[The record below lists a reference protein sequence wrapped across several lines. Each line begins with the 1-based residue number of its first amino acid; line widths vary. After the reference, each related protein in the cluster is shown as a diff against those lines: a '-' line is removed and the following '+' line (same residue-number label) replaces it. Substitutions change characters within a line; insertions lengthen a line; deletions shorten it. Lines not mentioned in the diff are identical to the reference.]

1 MALAAKQDFPSIDFE
16 KAIMV
21 GDTYTDILFG
31 QKAGMKTV
39 LIADTNNKSI
49 PADLQ
54 YTSLFEFAQEIT
66 LH

>member
-1 MALAAKQDFPSIDFE
+1 ML
-16 KAIMV
+16 V
-21 GDTYTDILFG
+21 DTYTDILFG